1 MEIKDIFSSV
11 PDYRRDCALKLHLLN
26 EILMISLCAVLSG
39 AENDEEIATYGEQK
53 REFLSTFL
61 SLPNGIPSHDTFTR
75 IFRFLDTNKFAQCLY
90 EHSGELLD
98 FLQEHH
104 ISIDG
109 NISIDGKV
117 LRGTAKRGKKKS
129 GICIVTAWACE
140 QNLVLGQMK
149 TEQKSNE
156 KKAIP
161 LLVEQLDLSAAVV
174 SIDAIANS
182 PQIAEQIIDKGGN
195 YILSLKKNQK
205 YAFEQLADY
214 MQARKEQLK
223 WDKSVDFGSG
233 RIETRICYVLQELD
247 LLEELQ
253 AWKGIQS
260 VVMIQAKREL
270 VNKTEEEYRFY
281 LSSKKET
288 PAYFNSR
295 IRGHWSIENQ
305 LHWHLDLSFDE
316 DRSRTRMGNGAEN
329 HNTLRKI
336 ALQLLKGM
344 DDKHSIKER
353 RKKAGWTDAYLL
365 KILNN
370 MP

>member
-11 PDYRRDCALKLHLLN
+11 VDYRRNCALKLHLLSD
-26 EILMISLCAVLSG
+26 ILMISLCAVLSG

-53 REFLSTFL
+53 QEFLSTFL
-61 SLPNGIPSHDTFTR
+61 PLPNGIPSHDTFTR
-75 IFRFLDTNKFAQCLY
+75 VLRFLDTDKFAQCLY
-90 EHSGELLD
+90 EHSRELLD

-109 NISIDGKV
+109 KV
-117 LRGTAKRGKKKS
+117 LKATAKRGKKNS
-129 GICIVTAWACE
+129 GICILTAWACE

-156 KKAIP
+156 KTAIP
-161 LLVEQLDLSAAVV
+161 LLLEQLDLSEAVV

-182 PQIAEQIIDKGGN
+182 PTIAEQIIDKGGD

-205 YAFEQLADY
+205 YAYEQAADY
-214 MQARKEQLK
+214 MQARKEKLK
-223 WDKSVDFGSG
+223 WEKSVDFGSG
-233 RIETRICYVLQELD
+233 RIETRLCYVLQELD
-247 LLEELQ
+247 LVEELQ
-253 AWKGIQS
+253 AWKGVQS
-260 VVMIQAKREL
+260 LVMIHAKREL
-270 VNKTEEEYRFY
+270 ADKTEEEYRFY

-295 IRGHWSIENQ
+295 IREHWSIENQ

-316 DRSRTRMGNGAEN
+316 DKSRTRLGNGAEN
-329 HNTLRKI
+329 HNTLRKM

-353 RKKAGWTDAYLL
+353 RKKAGWTDNYLL
-365 KILNN
+365 QVLKNLA
-370 MP
+370 